1 MSFAHLTPEQ
11 RRAAQQKSA
20 ATRKAN
26 RDASKKRL
34 AGMNN
39 VMLEPDAEETL
50 DRLASLD
57 VAEPL
62 ILKTPEPEDAWIEGI
77 LTDAEKEE
85 LRAAAQK
92 KAREDKHKAARAAY
106 AKEQLEIARRDLGSV
121 PADEEFRTLM
131 QEEVRI
137 YIDMPRMRKPTGGEQ
152 DPEPIIIDQVAYSS
166 GRYYS
171 VDRGKAIYIQHLMDQ
186 ARRHVNQIDGRSR
199 TYYNAGI
206 GQMIYQGGPAIGGG
220 SLGTSFDALHKRSA

>member
-11 RRAAQQKSA
+11 RRAAQLRSA

-26 RDASKKRL
+26 RDKAAARL
-34 AGMNN
+34 AAMDN
-39 VMLEPDAEETL
+39 VILDSEADETL
-50 DRLASLD
+50 DRLASHD

-62 ILKTPEPEDAWIEGI
+62 VIKTPEPEDAWVEGI
-77 LTDAEKEE
+77 LTDAEKAE

-106 AKEQLEIARRDLGSV
+106 AKEQLEIARRDLGSM

-131 QEEVRI
+131 QEEVRV

-166 GRYYS
+166 GRYYT
-171 VDRGKAIYIQHLMDQ
+171 VERGKAIYLQHLMDQ
-186 ARRHVNQIDGRSR
+186 ARRHVNQVDGRSR
-199 TYYNAGI
+199 TYYNAGV
-206 GQMIYQGGPAIGGG
+206 GQMIYQGGPAMGGG
-220 SLGTSFDALHKRSA
+220 SLGASFDALHKRSA